1 MTSRNLGDVL
11 GPIALITLSVKFGSK
26 REAILVP
33 SAIIPECDDRNAKSK
48 SVS

>member
-1 MTSRNLGDVL
+1 
-11 GPIALITLSVKFGSK
+11 VKFGSK

-33 SAIIPECDDRNAKSK
+33 SAIILECDGSVTQGYDLGMRSQK